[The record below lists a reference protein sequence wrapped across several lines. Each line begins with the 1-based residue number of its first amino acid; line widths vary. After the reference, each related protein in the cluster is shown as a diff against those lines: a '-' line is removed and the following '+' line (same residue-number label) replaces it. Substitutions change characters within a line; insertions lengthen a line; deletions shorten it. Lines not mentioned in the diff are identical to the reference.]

1 MTTSSNDFNAA
12 ADSYDE
18 VFTYSL
24 IGKVQRSRVYYWLK
38 EYHFFKQ
45 SKNVFEVNCGTGYDA
60 EQFHHFGHKVT
71 ATDGS
76 DRMISIAKKNRAKSI
91 NFYQLAFQD
100 IAGNNDLKNADFLFS
115 NFGGLNCLD
124 KNELANFIT
133 SVGALQKKQDQLAWV
148 IMPKRCFMEDCY
160 LFFKFKWNQIG
171 RRNVVEKVAI
181 NVEGVAVDTFYH
193 SPKEV
198 SKLLENNYVI
208 QAVKPVAFLL
218 PPSYLEPFFK
228 RYSWLLNGLSLLER
242 LFGRFRIFANWSDH
256 YLIIAERK

>member
-1 MTTSSNDFNAA
+1 MTTSSSDFNAA
-12 ADSYDE
+12 AVSYDE

-24 IGKVQRSRVYYWLK
+24 IGKAQRNRVYFWLK
-38 EYHFFKQ
+38 KYHFFKQ
-45 SKNVFEVNCGTGYDA
+45 SKSVFEVNCGTGYDA

-76 DRMISIAKKNRAKSI
+76 DRMIATAEENRAKSI
-91 NFYQLAFQD
+91 NFYQLSFQD
-100 IAGNNDLKNADFLFS
+100 ISGNNDLKNADFLFS

-124 KNELANFIT
+124 KNELANFVEA
-133 SVGALQKKQDQLAWV
+133 VGALQKKQDQLAWV
-148 IMPKRCFMEDCY
+148 IMPKRCFMEDLY
-160 LFFKFKWNQIG
+160 LLLTLKWTQIG
-171 RRNVVEKVAI
+171 RRNTQ
-181 NVEGVAVDTFYH
+181 EGVAVNVEETVVNTYYH

-198 SKLLENNYVI
+198 SDLLKLEYKI

-228 RYSWLLNGLSLLER
+228 RHSWLLNGLSILER
-242 LFGRFRIFANWSDH
+242 LFGRFRIFASWSDH